1 MSRIS
6 AQEPAS
12 QCFIETGSALG
23 DGSAAATVTASPT
36 NGRKSQHN
44 VLFVVD
50 TLELGGTETQMVQLA
65 RQLKANGHSL
75 TVACLHPGGPLAH
88 DLSEAGICVVEF
100 PKLGSLL
107 SLSGAYQSFR
117 LAAFIRRRK
126 FDVVH
131 AHDLWANLMA
141 VPAARITGAP
151 VILSSQRDLGHL
163 FWYTPFRRKVIG
175 AIHRLSTR
183 VVANSA
189 AVRKLLVENFR
200 VPSAR
205 VRVVRNSV
213 DFQRFAFAH
222 GDKKKNFPGLD
233 PKSRLIAVV
242 ANMHS
247 SVKGHH
253 DLIEAAR
260 IICNVIPE
268 ACFVLVGDGD
278 ERSKIEEHA
287 RRAGMRKHFIF
298 MGRRTDVPELL
309 ACCELSVLASESE
322 GFPNVV
328 LEAMAAGLPVVATR
342 VGGVP
347 EIIEDGRSGI
357 LIPPKNYQALADAVL
372 RVMQNPPLAVQ
383 LARAGQQRVKTHF
396 SFDRLVEEVEQLYS
410 PAPPQQITD
419 SCIC

>member
-1 MSRIS
+1 MSRTS
-6 AQEPAS
+6 AQEPTS
-12 QCFIETGSALG
+12 PYLVKTGSVHHDRL
-23 DGSAAATVTASPT
+23 AATTVTASRPE
-36 NGRKSQHN
+36 GHKSQHN

-50 TLELGGTETQMVQLA
+50 TLDLGGTETQMVQLA
-65 RQLKANGHSL
+65 RQLKANRHRV

-88 DLSEAGICVVEF
+88 DLSEAGISVVEF

-107 SLSGAYQSFR
+107 SMSGVYQSFR

-163 FWYTPFRRKVIG
+163 FWYTPFRCKVIA

-189 AVRKLLVENFR
+189 AVRKLLVEDFR
-200 VPSAR
+200 VPPAR
-205 VRVVRNSV
+205 VQVLRNSV
-213 DFQRFAFAH
+213 DFPRFAFAR
-222 GDKKKNFPGLD
+222 GDKRKLFPDLD

-253 DLIEAAR
+253 NLIEAAR
-260 IICNVIPE
+260 VICDVIPE
-268 ACFVLVGDGD
+268 ASFVLVGDGD
-278 ERSKIEEHA
+278 ERPKIEEHA
-287 RRAGMRKHFIF
+287 RGAGVGKHFIF
-298 MGRRTDVPELL
+298 LGRRKDVPELL

-347 EIIEDGRSGI
+347 EIIEDGLSGI
-357 LIPPKNYQALADAVL
+357 LIPPQSHQALAEAVL
-372 RVMQNPPLAVQ
+372 RVMQNRPLAAL
-383 LARAGQQRVKTHF
+383 LAHAGQQRVRRHF
-396 SFDRLVEEVEQLYS
+396 SFDRLVAEAERLYS

-419 SCIC
+419 PCSG